1 MFLQPAVKERSAESQ
16 CCDQQEPGSTDLRV
30 LKGIFILHS
39 IRQQH
44 GSFGVI
50 LDIRFDNDTLSVA
63 GSGYIFSRLNH
74 FNEGPF
80 DVLGP
85 FFQVDVDVSF
95 LLLVK
100 MSALLLDKEI

>member
-16 CCDQQEPGSTDLRV
+16 CCDQQQPGSTDPRV
-30 LKGIFILHS
+30 LKGILHS

-50 LDIRFDNDTLSVA
+50 LDVRFDNDTLSVA

-74 FNEGPF
+74 FNEGPS

-85 FFQVDVDVSF
+85 FFQVDVDVGF
-95 LLLVK
+95 LLQVE

>member
-1 MFLQPAVKERSAESQ
+1 MFLQLAVIERSAESQ
-16 CCDQQEPGSTDLRV
+16 CCDQQQPGNTDPRV

-50 LDIRFDNDTLSVA
+50 TDIRFDNDTLSEA
-63 GSGYIFSRLNH
+63 GSGYIFTRLNH

-85 FFQVDVDVSF
+85 FFQVDVDVRF
-95 LLLVK
+95 LLL
-100 MSALLLDKEI
+100 